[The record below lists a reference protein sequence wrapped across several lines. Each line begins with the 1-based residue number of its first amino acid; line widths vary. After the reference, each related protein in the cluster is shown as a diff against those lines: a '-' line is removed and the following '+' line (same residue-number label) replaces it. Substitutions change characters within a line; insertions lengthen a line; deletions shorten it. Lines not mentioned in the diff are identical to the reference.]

1 MTKREIENRALAGLP
16 LYGSDIARVRRDA
29 RVITLRHVWGERV
42 DGRALDGV
50 RRAYRTLARALAR
63 RTGRSV
69 EVYAS
74 QGFMLDQI
82 DPE

>member
-1 MTKREIENRALAGLP
+1 MTKREIENRAIAGLP
-16 LYGSDIARVRRDA
+16 LYGCDVARVRRDA

-42 DGRALDGV
+42 DGRVLDGV
-50 RRAYRTLARALAR
+50 RRAYLTLARALAH

-69 EVYAS
+69 EVYAA